1 MGSSSNIDGSVQI
14 IQSDGGILYEMV
26 LAFKRFPQGRTYV
39 DYTITES
46 AFLFSGKILNFG
58 DIVEKRDTPQ
68 PGLSKAKG
76 WEGIIQKGCL
86 RNRSTLPEEP

>member
-26 LAFKRFPQGRTYV
+26 LTIDRFPQGRTYV

-46 AFLFSGKILNFG
+46 ASLSLSSGKIMNFG
-58 DIVEKRDTPQ
+58 DFVEERDIPQ
-68 PGLSKAKG
+68 TGL
-76 WEGIIQKGCL
+76 
-86 RNRSTLPEEP
+86 RT